1 MNILYIEPYYGESHK
16 QWIDSYSKNSK
27 HNIEILSLSDKWW
40 KSRMHV
46 GSVTLAEEYMKY
58 DKKVDLLLCSDML
71 NLPVFHSICSRKI
84 KNIPVA
90 MYFHENQISYPWSP
104 DDQDTRLER
113 DFHYYFINYTSALVS
128 SCNFFNSQY
137 HLDSFI
143 KGLRKYLKKMPD
155 FNDYSSIDLIS
166 SKSSVLYLGTDL
178 LCFNRHKQE
187 YSNKSPVILWNHR
200 WEYDK
205 NPEDFFSVL
214 GRLKRDGL
222 DFKVVVLGRKYSRY
236 PEVFDK
242 ARDELSDSIIHF
254 GYCDEYSDYCK
265 YLWMSDFLPV
275 TSIQEYF
282 GISVIEAVFCN
293 TIPILPNRLSYP
305 ELYNIEEFPDLFYKD
320 RDDLYRNLK
329 RKINDFYKSGRPKI
343 NLSEYILHYDWKYM
357 ASEYDSLF
365 KGIELPSDT
374 TINI

>member
-1 MNILYIEPYYGESHK
+1 
-16 QWIDSYSKNSK
+16 
-27 HNIEILSLSDKWW
+27 
-40 KSRMHV
+40 MHV

-242 ARDELSDSIIHF
+242 AREELSDSIIHF